1 VLHVPQS
8 PTYLPPALRTM
19 ATAYYGP
26 VINPLS
32 LTDYLSL
39 PQCLILVSSEGNIE
53 EIYEDVQNSQ
63 VQELLVKHDY
73 TGPGVSFTQLKDG
86 KFLMPGFI
94 DTHTVRHCVA

>member
-1 VLHVPQS
+1 
-8 PTYLPPALRTM
+8 M

-53 EIYEDVQNSQ
+53 EIYEDVQSSQ

-94 DTHTVRHCVA
+94 DTHTVRHCVT